1 MREIHHPTL
10 HQDPMEGDELVR
22 VMVESVE
29 AEKNC
34 MKVELKGIKPAY
46 ILLWPRTCRWGPR
59 GGLFVSCQ

>member
-34 MKVELKGIKPAY
+34 MKVELKGIKPVQV
-46 ILLWPRTCRWGPR
+46 GPER
-59 GGLFVSCQ
+59 RIVC